1 MIAINTALF
10 IADYLVQS
18 GVRRA
23 YAVPDPEIAPALNAF
38 RLRGIT
44 IVATES
50 GTVGGMLAAAEDA
63 VHQGVGAVISGAG
76 PGVAEIGP
84 ALIQAQVSH
93 RAVIALTIEPDGGE
107 SRPSTRGTLD
117 LRTIFA
123 SVSKGSYRL
132 TAENARELMPLA
144 WRLATALPRG
154 AVHLRVHSDEMSKS
168 TRGAGGQAHAP
179 APSNG
184 DRAALVQRA
193 SEMIAASSRILVLI
207 GPEVLE
213 AQAETAA
220 RLLAEQWEAPVA
232 VTPMAKGAVAETH
245 PLFAGVY
252 GGLGDRAILDLMEQS
267 DLIVGFG
274 VSSAD
279 FVHRWRQTSPV
290 VHLTHTGR
298 ADPGFPADIVL
309 SGPLN
314 ALANQLQRQPARL
327 DRGEARAGE
336 TRRAIQQA
344 VLGRIDERAL
354 TPQEVIEQL
363 GRLTPAGIPLA
374 VEADLAGL
382 LAAQLWTVTEPGR
395 FLINNGLGLPGSGLA
410 LATVAALTRPQ
421 QGVLWLGLD
430 TALAARPGFLSYLRE
445 LNTNVVLI
453 VINQGVR
460 AELLW
465 AQERAGYPPVAS
477 DYPPLN
483 FEALAGTYG
492 LHYRRVRTSTE
503 LRSALP
509 EALVANQPVI
519 LDVIGDRDSWWRI
532 E

>member
-23 YAVPDPEIAPALNAF
+23 YAVPDPEIAPVLNAF
-38 RLRGIT
+38 RLRGVT
-44 IVATES
+44 VVATES

-63 VHQGVGAVISGAG
+63 VHQGVGVVISGAG

-93 RAVIALTIEPDGGE
+93 RALIALTIEPDGEE
-107 SRPSTRGTLD
+107 SRPSPRGTLD

-144 WRLATALPRG
+144 WRLATASPRG
-154 AVHLRVHSDEMSKS
+154 AVHLRVHSEEMSKS
-168 TRGAGGQAHAP
+168 TRGAAGHAHSP
-179 APSNG
+179 ASSNG
-184 DRAALVQRA
+184 ERAALVQRA
-193 SEMIAASSRILVLI
+193 SEMIAAASRILVLV
-207 GPEVLE
+207 GPEALE

-220 RLLAEQWEAPVA
+220 RLLAEQWEAPLA
-232 VTPMAKGAVAETH
+232 VTPMAKGVVAETH

-252 GGLGDRAILDLMEQS
+252 GGLGDRAIETLMEKS

-279 FVHRWRQTSPV
+279 FVHRWRHTAPV
-290 VHLTHTGR
+290 IHLTHTGGD
-298 ADPGFPADIVL
+298 DPGFPADLVL

-314 ALANQLQRQPARL
+314 ALANRLQHQPAQL
-327 DRGEARAGE
+327 DRGETRASE
-336 TRRAIQQA
+336 TRLAIQQA
-344 VLGRIDERAL
+344 LLGRIDERAL

-363 GRLTPAGIPLA
+363 RRLTPASMPLA
-374 VEADLAGL
+374 VEADLVGL

-410 LATVAALTRPQ
+410 LATVAALTYPQ
-421 QGVLWLGLD
+421 QGVLWLGID
-430 TALAARPGFLSYLRE
+430 TALAARPGFLSYLRQ
-445 LNTNVVLI
+445 LDATVVLI

-460 AELLW
+460 AELLR

-483 FEALAGTYG
+483 FEALAGMFG
-492 LHYRRVRTSTE
+492 LYYSRVRTGNG

-509 EALVANQPVI
+509 EALVAGRPVI

>member
-23 YAVPDPEIAPALNAF
+23 YAVPDPEIASALNAF
-38 RLRGIT
+38 QLRGVTIT
-44 IVATES
+44 STES

-63 VHQGVGAVISGAG
+63 VHQGVGVVISGAG

-93 RAVIALTIEPDGGE
+93 RALIALTIEPDGE
-107 SRPSTRGTLD
+107 DSRPSPRGTLD

-132 TAENARELMPLA
+132 SAENARELMPLA
-144 WRLATALPRG
+144 WRLATAAPRG
-154 AVHLRVHSDEMSKS
+154 PVHLRVHSDEMSKS
-168 TRGAGGQAHAP
+168 TRGASGQAHAP
-179 APSNG
+179 GSSNG
-184 DRAALVQRA
+184 ERAALVQRA
-193 SEMIAASSRILVLI
+193 SEMIATANHIMVVV

-213 AQAETAA
+213 ARAETAA

-232 VTPMAKGAVAETH
+232 VTPMAKGVIAETH
-245 PLFAGVY
+245 PLFVGVY

-279 FVHRWRQTSPV
+279 FAHRWRYTAPV
-290 VHLTHTGR
+290 IHLTHSGST
-298 ADPGFPADIVL
+298 DPGFPADIVL

-327 DRGEARAGE
+327 ENGEARARE
-336 TRRAIQQA
+336 TRR
-344 VLGRIDERAL
+344 VVRRGLLGRIDERAL
-354 TPQEVIEQL
+354 TPQEVVEQL
-363 GRLTPAGIPLA
+363 RPLAPADMPLA

-410 LATVAALTRPQ
+410 LATVAALTRPR
-421 QGVLWLGLD
+421 QGILWLGLD

-445 LNTNVVLI
+445 LDANVVLI

-460 AELLW
+460 AELLR

-483 FEALAGTYG
+483 FEALAGTFG
-492 LHYRRVRTSTE
+492 LNYSRVRSNAE

-509 EALVANQPVI
+509 EVLVAGRPVI
-519 LDVIGDRDSWWRI
+519 LDVIGDRDNWWRI
-532 E
+532 D

>member
-18 GVRRA
+18 GVRRV
-23 YAVPDPEIAPALNAF
+23 YAIPDPEIAPALNAF
-38 RLRGIT
+38 RLRGVA

-50 GTVGGMLAAAEDA
+50 GTAGGMLAAAEDA
-63 VHQGVGAVISGAG
+63 VHGGVGVVISGAG

-93 RAVIALTIEPDGGE
+93 RALIALTIEPDGDE
-107 SRPSTRGTLD
+107 YRPSPRGTLD

-144 WRLATALPRG
+144 WRLASAPPRG
-154 AVHLRVHSDEMSKS
+154 PVHLRVHSDEMSKS
-168 TRGAGGQAHAP
+168 ARGGGGQSHAP
-179 APSNG
+179 VSSNG
-184 DRAALVQRA
+184 ERAALVHRA
-193 SEMIAASSRILVLI
+193 SEMVAAANRIMLLA

-232 VTPMAKGAVAETH
+232 VTPMAKGVIAETH
-245 PLFAGVY
+245 LLFAGVY
-252 GGLGDRAILDLMEQS
+252 GGLGDRAIRDLMAQS

-279 FVHRWRQTSPV
+279 FVHRWRHTGPV
-290 VHLTHTGR
+290 IHLTHTGS
-298 ADPGFPADIVL
+298 ADPGFPADVVL

-327 DRGEARAGE
+327 DHGE
-336 TRRAIQQA
+336 TRAADTRRAVHEA
-344 VLGRIDERAL
+344 VFGPVDERAL

-363 GRLTPAGIPLA
+363 RRLAPAGMPLA

-382 LAAQLWTVTEPGR
+382 LAAQLWTVTEPER

-410 LATVAALTRPQ
+410 LATVAALTHPQ
-421 QGVLWLGLD
+421 QDVLWLGID

-445 LNTNVVLI
+445 LDANVVLI

-460 AELLW
+460 VELLQ

-483 FEALAGTYG
+483 FEALAGMFG
-492 LHYRRVRTSTE
+492 LNYSRVRSSIE

-509 EALVANQPVI
+509 EALVAGRPVI

-532 E
+532 A